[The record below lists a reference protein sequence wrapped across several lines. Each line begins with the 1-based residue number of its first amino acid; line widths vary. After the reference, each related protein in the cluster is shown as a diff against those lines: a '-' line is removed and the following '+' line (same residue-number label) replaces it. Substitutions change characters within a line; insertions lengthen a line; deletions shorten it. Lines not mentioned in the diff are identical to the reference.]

1 MSTAEQAATVA
12 TTLRQRL
19 ADKPSV
25 RLIDIGVDLDTTHF
39 VRVWVSKRTPDLL
52 EAVPSTVDGVTV
64 RIATI

>member
-19 ADKPSV
+19 ADRPSV

-39 VRVWVSKRTPDLL
+39 VRVWVSKRTPDLAQ
-52 EAVPSTVDGVTV
+52 AVPSSVDGVSI
-64 RIATI
+64 RIATM